1 MSQTTITPDA
11 PLVTLI
17 NVFTVA
23 PEDQQRLITLWQEAT
38 EGIIR
43 HLPGFISANIHASPD
58 GTKVVNYAQW
68 ENAEAFNAMRQNP
81 EASAHLRELA
91 QIGTAAPVLCNVISV
106 HHPDPEPTEH

>member
-1 MSQTTITPDA
+1 MTHTTINPDA

-23 PEDQQRLITLWQEAT
+23 PEDQQRLIALWQLAT
-38 EGIIR
+38 DDIIR

-68 ENAEAFNAMRQNP
+68 ETVEAFHAMRENP
-81 EASAHLRELA
+81 QASAHLRELA
-91 QIGTAAPVLCNVISV
+91 QIGTPAPILCNVISV
-106 HHPDPEPTEH
+106 HHANPGPDTP

>member
-1 MSQTTITPDA
+1 MSQTTINPDT

-23 PEDQQRLITLWQEAT
+23 PEDQQRLITLWQQT
-38 EGIIR
+38 TDDIIR

-68 ENAEAFNAMRQNP
+68 EDTDAFNAMRQNP
-81 EASAHLRELA
+81 RASAHLRQLA
-91 QIGTAAPVLCNVISV
+91 QIGTPAPILCNVISV
-106 HHPDPEPTEH
+106 HHPTPAADTP